1 MPFLFAAAA
10 WAQSPTLPE
19 EWVALAR
26 ERALRGDWEGVVIAA
41 NHATGASAPV
51 GDDAVWLLVHAD
63 EQLGHPD
70 RALARVDGLIA
81 DWDQAIAPDDLTF
94 RRADLLWQLGRWA
107 DARLALATID
117 HPDERSPHVR
127 LQLSVLDA
135 LIVQGLGDPTLA
147 TRKLVEALDAAAPG
161 DAPEWQARAH
171 RALVDIAVIQADA
184 MPLGGSERR
193 RRRAMEG
200 RQALLLAAAEH
211 LAPIVTLE
219 RTPHGLAAILR
230 LTQGLASLADAV
242 EAQAPLP
249 GRSDAKD
256 AAYAAACAQRA
267 RELRLYADQLAARGE
282 EFALR
287 MAWEGPEIGVL
298 RDARAS
304 IAARIVSP

>member
-1 MPFLFAAAA
+1 MSLLLAAAA
-10 WAQSPTLPE
+10 WAQSPAVPE

-26 ERALRGDWEGVVIAA
+26 ERALRGDWEGVAIAA
-41 NHATGASAPV
+41 NHAVDAPDPV
-51 GDDAVWLLVHAD
+51 GDDAIWLLAHAD

-70 RALARVDGLIA
+70 RALARVDGLIEG
-81 DWDQAIAPDDLTF
+81 WDQPIEPDDLTF
-94 RRADLLWQLGRWA
+94 RRADLLWQLGRWE
-107 DARLALATID
+107 DAQNALASID
-117 HPDERSPHVR
+117 HPDERSPHVQ
-127 LQLSVLDA
+127 LQLAVLDA
-135 LIVQGLGDPTLA
+135 LIVQGAGDATLA
-147 TRKLVEALDAAAPG
+147 TRKLVAALDAAAPG

-171 RALVDIAVIQADA
+171 RTLVDIAVSQADA

-219 RTPHGLAAILR
+219 RTQHGLAAILR

-242 EAQAPLP
+242 DSQPPLP

-256 AAYAAACAQRA
+256 AAYAKAGAQRA
-267 RELRLYADQLAARGE
+267 RELLLYADQLAARGE

-287 MAWEGPEIGVL
+287 MAWEGSEVGAI
-298 RDARAS
+298 RDTRAS
-304 IAARIVSP
+304 IAARIVAP